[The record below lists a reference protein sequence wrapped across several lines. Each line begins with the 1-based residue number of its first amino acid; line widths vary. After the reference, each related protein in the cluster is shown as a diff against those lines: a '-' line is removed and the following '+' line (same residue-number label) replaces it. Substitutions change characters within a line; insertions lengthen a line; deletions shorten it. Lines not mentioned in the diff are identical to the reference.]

1 MFTSSQNNDKGKDD
15 SGDTFRNYDDSS
27 VIEDVEDSNNLFH
40 DEYSS
45 PVTQPPRQHTG
56 NNRSFN
62 DKFRATQTNKIQ
74 QNLLHKVNEEIKQ
87 SKSRGESEWTILS

>member
-40 DEYSS
+40 EEYSS
-45 PVTQPPRQHTG
+45 PIT
-56 NNRSFN
+56 
-62 DKFRATQTNKIQ
+62 
-74 QNLLHKVNEEIKQ
+74 
-87 SKSRGESEWTILS
+87 